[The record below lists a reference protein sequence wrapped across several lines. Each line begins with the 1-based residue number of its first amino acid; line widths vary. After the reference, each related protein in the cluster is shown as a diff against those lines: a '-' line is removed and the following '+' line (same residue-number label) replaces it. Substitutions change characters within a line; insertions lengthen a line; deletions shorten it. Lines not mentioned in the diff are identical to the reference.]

1 MRFSEDCV
9 FCNIIRK
16 KLPSFY
22 IFENDTTVGFLDI
35 NPLNP
40 GHTLVCPREHYEV
53 LVDMPEELLKATI
66 VSVKEVAR
74 RVTRSLRYEGCNILQ
89 NNDSCAGQ
97 AVPHVHFH
105 VIPRNPKDG
114 VKFGWAENIK
124 NMTPQELEQ
133 VYRAITSVKL

>member
-9 FCNIIRK
+9 FCNIIKK
-16 KLPSFY
+16 KLPSFF
-22 IFENDTTVGFLDI
+22 IFEDDTTVGFLDI

-40 GHTLVCPREHYEV
+40 GHTLVCPREHYEI
-53 LVDMPEELLKATI
+53 LTDMPEDLLKSVI

-74 RVTRSLRYEGCNILQ
+74 RITRSLRYEGFNILQ

-114 VKFGWAENIK
+114 VKFGWAENVK
-124 NMTPQELEQ
+124 NMTSQELEQ
-133 VYRAITSVKL
+133 VYKYITSVKL